1 MACTSCFAFETWE
14 LADGRVF
21 EANVKQV
28 MPGKVLFILRT
39 GADQSL
45 EVTKL
50 SESSRKRLVEVLGL
64 GSSAAIVTPS
74 AAVVPTPPSTTA
86 LAMQPVPVVPLA
98 TVTRDPAAMDA
109 TDSGSLEAN
118 FGLTVV
124 VIGKVKNV
132 STLGSSGHKLLEFE
146 DSEFHVFVN
155 KRQAELPGW
164 NFESLLGKTVQVKGK
179 IAKYNEKLQVQL
191 YEPTQLGAV
200 E

>member
-1 MACTSCFAFETWE
+1 MASTSCFAFETWE
-14 LADGRVF
+14 LADGRMF
-21 EANVKQV
+21 EAKVKQ
-28 MPGKVLFILRT
+28 MIPGTVLFTLRT
-39 GADQSL
+39 GTDQSL
-45 EVTKL
+45 EITKL

-64 GSSAAIVTPS
+64 SHSVAVVTPS
-74 AAVVPTPPSTTA
+74 AAVVPIPQPTTTP
-86 LAMQPVPVVPLA
+86 AMQAVPEVPVA
-98 TVTRDPAAMDA
+98 TVTRDPAAVDA

-132 STLGSSGHKLLEFE
+132 STLGSSGHKLIEFE
-146 DSEFHVFVN
+146 DSEFRVFVN

-164 NFESLLGKTVQVKGK
+164 NFESLLGKTLQVKGK